1 MYNEVDRRR
10 AHLANGGT
18 IANYDRSHYT
28 KEKQMIPVTLTST
41 SGTTKR
47 MEFYTKESILEFI
60 ELYKATLHQGQAVCR
75 PGERHRRSQH
85 VPACPSTESQHG
97 VPGVPRILGKV
108 S

>member
-60 ELYKATLHQGQAVCR
+60 ELYKATLHQGQAVCIDA
-75 PGERHRRSQH
+75 PLVGIHNGWIQG
-85 VPACPSTESQHG
+85 AKISTVQ
-97 VPGVPRILGKV
+97 
-108 S
+108 